1 MTRKSLKVVHVIH
14 SLGPGGAE
22 HTLVELARVAPEQ
35 SMELAVVSLMPLGS
49 DPFPQRLRE
58 LGVGVHELDLAS
70 RWDPR
75 ALARGRRII
84 EDLNPDIVHTHLKHA
99 DIVGAWAARR
109 LKVPMVSTLHLIE
122 DAPTAVGRA
131 KRLMAAQARL
141 RTADRTI
148 AVSEALREWYLKTF
162 SADPTDVVHIPNGV
176 AKPGHTTDASRRA
189 VRRELGVRSDALM
202 AVTVGI
208 LRPEK
213 GHAVLLGAAERLS
226 SSIDIQFV
234 VVGDGPE
241 RFDLESQARHS
252 GLVPHRVI
260 FGGYREDVAEVL
272 SASDLVVHPS
282 LDDALPTALL
292 HALAAGLPIVASD
305 TGGIP
310 EIVTPEVGILVR
322 PGSTDSLV
330 EGLQQMIECLP
341 AFDMREAARI
351 RFANEYD
358 ASIWAERLRQ
368 QYDEVLAEFHGGP
381 G

>member
-1 MTRKSLKVVHVIH
+1 MTQKSLKVVHVIH

-35 SMELAVVSLMPLGS
+35 NMELAVVSLMPLGS

-84 EDLNPDIVHTHLKHA
+84 EDLNPDVVHTHLKHA

-109 LKVPMVSTLHLIE
+109 LEVPMVSTLHLIE

-176 AKPGHTTDASRRA
+176 AKPGPTTDASRRA
-189 VRRELGVRSDALM
+189 VRRELGVRNDALM

-213 GHAVLLGAAERLS
+213 GHAVLLGAAECLS

-241 RFDLESQARHS
+241 RFDLESQARRS
-252 GLVPHRVI
+252 GLVPDRVI

-272 SASDLVVHPS
+272 AASDLVVHPS

-292 HALAAGLPIVASD
+292 HALAAGRPIVASD

-310 EIVTPEVGILVR
+310 EIVTSEVGILVR

-330 EGLQQMIECLP
+330 EGLQQMIGRLP
-341 AFDMREAARI
+341 ASDMREAARI
-351 RFANEYD
+351 RFAKEYD
-358 ASIWAERLRQ
+358 ASIWAGRLRQ
-368 QYDEVLAEFHGGP
+368 QYDEVLAEFHGEP